1 MTTKKVLKYGF
12 MYICLKLMN
21 RSIYIRFPKHIYLWL
36 LQEKIMGCYQ
46 LMQELVINNNHRKPP
61 KVLPQ
66 LRVTTRTR
74 GWSSVSSSSSSPI
87 SSSSSVSSFSF
98 SYKRRK
104 LNNCLWVDDDKGNS
118 EWREKRNNNN
128 KGNEWKKKKEEEIR
142 CGTSCPE
149 TSTFFRGFFLH

>member
-74 GWSSVSSSSSSPI
+74 GWSSVSSSSSSSPI

-128 KGNEWKKKKEEEIR
+128 KGNEWKKKEEEIR

>member
-74 GWSSVSSSSSSPI
+74 GWSSVSSSSSSSPI
-87 SSSSSVSSFSF
+87 SSSSSVSSFSL

-128 KGNEWKKKKEEEIR
+128 KGNEWKKKEEEIR